1 MRFKTINKT
10 VKDFRRI
17 DPDTAFNRSFFQRL
31 LHDGKVPYEK
41 RGNRIVCDYDA
52 LLMKLNIML
61 GMGPRSRFLRIRS
74 IENAVLELKKC
85 RSEIGIGEDRIR
97 ELISAGMVP
106 TIQIGNR
113 NYLAMEMFSPP
124 NDRMFNADAYVYKER
139 RITGTRGRS
148 FAEEQLAELIERSNK
163 EIVMCRA

>member
-1 MRFKTINKT
+1 MRFKTINEI
-10 VKDFRRI
+10 VKDFRRN
-17 DPDTAFNRSFFQRL
+17 DPDTAFGRTFLQRL
-31 LHDGKVPYEK
+31 LDDGRIPYEK
-41 RGNRIVCDYDA
+41 HGNRAICDYDS

-74 IENAVLELKKC
+74 IENAVLELKKSRC
-85 RSEIGIGEDRIR
+85 EIGIGEDRIR
-97 ELISAGMVP
+97 ELISAGRVP

-113 NYLAMEMFSPP
+113 NYLAMEMFMPP
-124 NDRMFNADAYVYKER
+124 YDRMFNADAYVYKER

-163 EIVMCRA
+163 DILLCRI